1 MNSGFAGLALVAEE
15 RQRNEGNELS
25 HALIGVSYW
34 ILIKFHS
41 AEQRRAAAATA
52 QIPTR

>member
-15 RQRNEGNELS
+15 RQRNEGNE